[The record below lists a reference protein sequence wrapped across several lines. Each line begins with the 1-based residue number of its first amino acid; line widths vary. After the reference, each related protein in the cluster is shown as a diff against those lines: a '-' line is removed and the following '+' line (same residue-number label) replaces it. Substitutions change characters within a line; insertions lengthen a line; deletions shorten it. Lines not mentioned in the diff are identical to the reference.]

1 MKVLILW
8 LLQATHDVAATNNDV
23 EGLKVPKCHT
33 PSQTHA
39 NVFLRTSPSPTIV
52 TTALII
58 DAGVCQRS
66 LACTTARAISSH
78 DQGASSPT
86 SCFSITN
93 HGFTSFNT
101 LDSCF
106 LPSTLQPGF
115 AGIEC
120 HMRIFSFHSLTPPSS
135 LQHQR
140 ETDARISHLQ
150 ASLNACI
157 QSQAIFT
164 KHSSLDQNPLLNPKP
179 FHALNIPNLFIH
191 DPSKLHANSPKH
203 SNSHSPVAVIRKRC
217 RDSCRHYPATATPNS

>member
-8 LLQATHDVAATNNDV
+8 LLQATHDVAATNSDV

-58 DAGVCQRS
+58 DAGVCQQS

-86 SCFSITN
+86 SFFSITH

-106 LPSTLQPGF
+106 LLSTLQP
-115 AGIEC
+115 ESSVTC
-120 HMRIFSFHSLTPPSS
+120 VYFHFILCPLPLPPS

-140 ETDARISHLQ
+140 ETDVRISHLQ

-157 QSQAIFT
+157 QSQAIFSRNIRAWT
-164 KHSSLDQNPLLNPKP
+164 KTLYS
-179 FHALNIPNLFIH
+179 
-191 DPSKLHANSPKH
+191 
-203 SNSHSPVAVIRKRC
+203 
-217 RDSCRHYPATATPNS
+217 TPNPFMH

>member
-52 TTALII
+52 TTALIF

-86 SCFSITN
+86 SCFSITH

-106 LPSTLQPGF
+106 LPSTLQP
-115 AGIEC
+115 ESSVTC
-120 HMRIFSFHSLTPPSS
+120 VYFHFILSLLPPPSS
-135 LQHQR
+135 TKER
-140 ETDARISHLQ
+140 SMP
-150 ASLNACI
+150 AS
-157 QSQAIFT
+157 AIYKLLSTPAFNHRQFSRNIRAWT
-164 KHSSLDQNPLLNPKP
+164 KSL
-179 FHALNIPNLFIH
+179 
-191 DPSKLHANSPKH
+191 
-203 SNSHSPVAVIRKRC
+203 
-217 RDSCRHYPATATPNS
+217 Y

>member
-39 NVFLRTSPSPTIV
+39 NVFLRTSPSSTIV

-66 LACTTARAISSH
+66 LACTTARAISSY

-86 SCFSITN
+86 SCFSITH

-106 LPSTLQPGF
+106 LPSTLQP
-115 AGIEC
+115 ESSVTC
-120 HMRIFSFHSLTPPSS
+120 VYFHFILCPLPLPSS
-135 LQHQR
+135 TKERPMPASAIYKLLSTPAFNHRQFFH
-140 ETDARISHLQ
+140 ETFELG
-150 ASLNACI
+150 
-157 QSQAIFT
+157 
-164 KHSSLDQNPLLNPKP
+164 PKP
-179 FHALNIPNLFIH
+179 FTQPLTFSCIEYPQPLHPQPLHTSCKQSKTLQFSLSRRHHQGALQRQLQALPRNR
-191 DPSKLHANSPKH
+191 DP
-203 SNSHSPVAVIRKRC
+203 
-217 RDSCRHYPATATPNS
+217 

>member
-1 MKVLILW
+1 MW
-8 LLQATHDVAATNNDV
+8 LLQATYDVAATNNDV

-86 SCFSITN
+86 SFFSITH

-106 LPSTLQPGF
+106 LPSTLQP
-115 AGIEC
+115 ESSVTC
-120 HMRIFSFHSLTPPSS
+120 VYFHFILCPLPLPPSP
-135 LQHQR
+135 LPPAPKRNRCPHQPF
-140 ETDARISHLQ
+140 TSF
-150 ASLNACI
+150 
-157 QSQAIFT
+157 SQRLHSITGNFFT

-191 DPSKLHANSPKH
+191 NPSTLHANSPKH

-217 RDSCRHYPATATPNS
+217 RGSCRHYPATATPNS